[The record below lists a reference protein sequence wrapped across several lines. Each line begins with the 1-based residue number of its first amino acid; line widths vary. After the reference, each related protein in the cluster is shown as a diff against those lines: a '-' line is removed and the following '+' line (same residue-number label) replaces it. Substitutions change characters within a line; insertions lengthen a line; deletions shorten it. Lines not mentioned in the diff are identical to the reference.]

1 MRQSSFISIFLI
13 LCFLSCP
20 TSATTV
26 SEIVEKQEQPNI
38 IVRKARITDDL
49 SALQEIYRLKGE
61 NFTEDYVE
69 DCPFGSYIALDEK
82 TGTVYGIQTFYPC
95 EKDGV
100 LYAEPVTD
108 LLEKYQSKGIG
119 SLLRRETAKIFDTF
133 IGKSINLASPNEPEC
148 LSSSPLSYILSSNE
162 WCFGEYSGHPSLMS
176 QLKAGYGIIAISSKQ
191 VLYTAYPPQK
201 GCWTMKREEAFVAT
215 SKALMKRFNLE
226 ARVKEEEASTEVL
239 IQSLKI
245 LLNDLNFEQ
254 ETDIL
259 TLLNFHQTIL
269 SLNKVE
275 PEVKECVRCFVKN
288 IQKST
293 LKKIDDFV
301 LGQRKNKTTQD
312 FSIDTIDS
320 KKGYVWEHW
329 QEAHNGDEA
338 YENKSYPPLP
348 INDEA
353 SITKTC
359 ETLLGRKC

>member
-1 MRQSSFISIFLI
+1 MRQHSFISNFLI

-38 IVRKARITDDL
+38 IVRKARTTDDL

-82 TGTVYGIQTFYPC
+82 TGTVYGVQTFYPC

-133 IGKSINLASPNEPEC
+133 IGKSINLAKPNEPEL

-162 WCFGEYSGHPSLMS
+162 WYFGEYSGHPSLMS
-176 QLKAGYGIIAISSKQ
+176 QLKAGYGIIAITSKE

-201 GCWTMKREEAFVAT
+201 GCWPMKREEAFVAT
-215 SKALMKRFNLE
+215 SKALMKRFNPE
-226 ARVKEEEASTEVL
+226 ARINEEEASTEVL

-254 ETDIL
+254 ETDIVTFL
-259 TLLNFHQTIL
+259 TLHDTLL
-269 SLNKVE
+269 SLPIIRSEEKDFMHN
-275 PEVKECVRCFVKN
+275 FIKN
-288 IQKST
+288 LSQQQLKSIND
-293 LKKIDDFV
+293 L
-301 LGQRKNKTTQD
+301 TQD
-312 FSIDTIDS
+312 LRKEKVSQAFSADMLCFWKNS
-320 KKGYVWEHW
+320 AWENWKK
-329 QEAHNGDEA
+329 
-338 YENKSYPPLP
+338 S
-348 INDEA
+348 
-353 SITKTC
+353 
-359 ETLLGRKC
+359 